1 MEKTSENFSAG
12 VRSGAIWSYGSQVFL
27 TILSFL
33 VGVVMARLLGP
44 ADFGVFMAVTS
55 FTSIVML
62 LVQFGIPPALIQ
74 AKELDVSQT
83 DASLVLMIIL
93 AIAFSMLL
101 FAVAEPLSAIYE
113 SEDFAPVM
121 YAMALLLVPTT
132 YPAIGLA
139 LLRREM
145 RFPEVARINASA
157 QVWSSISS
165 IAAAMLG
172 FGVYSLVIG
181 TVVGTLTTAL
191 NAARALRWSPAWPR
205 LLAVRPLLRYASF
218 TTLNNVQDM
227 AINRADNMIVGAVL
241 GTSALGLYNRA
252 FSLAKLP
259 SDQFAESLGP
269 LLLGALSRVQTD
281 LRWSRLLFLK
291 AISAISTVTMP
302 FLALLFF
309 AGPQLV
315 TLIYGEAWADA
326 GEPLRV
332 MVAGGYFV
340 MLSALL
346 QRFAYAQNLVSAAAR
361 VHFLVLVATVLL
373 VAFAASFGLTAIA
386 WAIVLRQVLWTT
398 LLARIVSRSPVALRF
413 SAYIYASMPSL
424 AGAFVSGVTALYL
437 VDLPPVAGAAAF
449 SIAFVKFA
457 LVLFLV
463 YFIALLL
470 LVLVWRTHEPLA
482 HTTALFVEILNRSF
496 TWITQIRKTER

>member
-1 MEKTSENFSAG
+1 MEKASENFSAG
-12 VRSGAIWSYGSQVFL
+12 IRSGAIWSYGSQVFL
-27 TILSFL
+27 TVLSFL

-74 AKELDVSQT
+74 AKELDARQK
-83 DASLVLMIIL
+83 DASLGL
-93 AIAFSMLL
+93 MLL
-101 FAVAEPLSAIYE
+101 FAIVLSILLFVVAGPLSAIYE
-113 SEDFAPVM
+113 SDDFAPVM
-121 YAMALLLVPTT
+121 YAMALLFLPTT

-145 RFPEVARINASA
+145 RFPEVARINALA
-157 QVWSSISS
+157 QLWSSISS

-172 FGVYSLVIG
+172 FGVYSLVLGAVIG
-181 TVVGTLTTAL
+181 TFTTAIGT
-191 NAARALRWSPAWPR
+191 ACALRWWPAWPR
-205 LLAVRPLLRYASF
+205 LLSVRPLLRYASL
-218 TTLNNVQDM
+218 TTVNIVQDM
-227 AINRADNMIVGAVL
+227 AINRADNMLVGAVL

-252 FSLAKLP
+252 FSLARLP

-281 LRWSRLLFLK
+281 LAWSRLLFLK
-291 AISAISTVTMP
+291 AISAISIVTMP

-315 TLIYGEAWADA
+315 RLIYGEAWADA
-326 GEPLRV
+326 GDPLQV

-361 VHFLVLVATVLL
+361 VHFLVLVATILL
-373 VAFAASFGLTAIA
+373 VSIAAPFGLTAIA
-386 WAIVLRQVLWTT
+386 WAIVLREVLWTT
-398 LLARIVSRSPVALRF
+398 LLARVVSRSSVALGF
-413 SAYIYASMPSL
+413 WTYIHASTPSL
-424 AGAFVSGVTALYL
+424 IAACVSGVAALCL
-437 VDLPPVAGAAAF
+437 VDLPPMMEATAL
-449 SIAFVKFA
+449 SIAFVKFSS
-457 LVLFLV
+457 VLFLV
-463 YFIALLL
+463 YFQVL
-470 LVLVWRTHEPLA
+470 LVLVFLWRTHEPLA
-482 HTTALFVEILNRSF
+482 HTAALFVEILHRSLN
-496 TWITQIRKTER
+496 WIMLKRKPS